1 MHKVCIMTVILGAQ
15 LTQRRG
21 HLGENF
27 KTPAIFINFGMNYI
41 KCAVLREPDCP
52 YLETKG
58 SCLRVKTAHVKKTPI
73 SGFDD
78 QLTDPKSDQNL

>member
-58 SCLRVKTAHVKKTPI
+58 YRLRLKTAHVKNRRFRGSI
-73 SGFDD
+73 I
-78 QLTDPKSDQNL
+78 N